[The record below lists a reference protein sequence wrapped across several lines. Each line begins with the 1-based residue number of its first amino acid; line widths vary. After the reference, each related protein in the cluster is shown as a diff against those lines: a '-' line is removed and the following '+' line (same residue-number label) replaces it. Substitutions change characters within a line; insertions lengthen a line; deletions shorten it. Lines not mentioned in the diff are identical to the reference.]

1 MADLRTLDRRL
12 YPYAKWLY
20 DVGKYYDGRLVVTS
34 AYRSWAAQNR
44 LYNKW
49 LTGSPSQLPAAPPGK
64 SLHQYRLAFD
74 LARLGV
80 SSRQD
85 PLLTE
90 LGALWQQLGGVW
102 GGARDPVHFSVRV

>member
-34 AYRSWAAQNR
+34 AYRSWASQQR
-44 LYNKW
+44 LYDKW
-49 LTGSPSQLPAAPPGK
+49 RMNLSDIPAAPPGR

-74 LARLGV
+74 LARVG
-80 SSRQD
+80 QD
-85 PLLTE
+85 PLTDQLLND
-90 LGALWQQLGGVW
+90 LGHLWQRLGGKW
-102 GGARDPVHFSVRV
+102 GGSRDPVHFSVVV